1 VAVLVAVVSG
11 SAFAIWR
18 EVQAS
23 AVRGAALGGVSAY
36 LWGLGWTVCLGLS
49 ILAWPVPR
57 TEKPLL
63 ILLWSVKAAVGLG
76 FMLFYESHYGALDA
90 YGYYIRGTSPDFSWH
105 GLQLVGGVDNID
117 TLVWAMHWI
126 VPDSYHAMKMTFAFM
141 GLVAVY
147 LFYRAAV
154 LAWPGTRIA
163 TLLLLALFP
172 SILFWSTILGK
183 DPVILLGLAL
193 LSLGAAQLLR
203 GRRRWFVLFALGLLI
218 VLLVRPWIGPMV
230 VVPTILL
237 AASRRWGGP
246 TSGGRARWVVGCM
259 GLLAFAGFVV
269 SWLAESTPLIG
280 DLLSRVNVV
289 SRSWAKGGTGQT
301 PPEFNS
307 VWAVLAFLPL
317 GIFTALFRP
326 LLGEVPSAFGVLAG
340 LESLALL
347 GWVAF
352 AALRTSRHRLA
363 EPPVLWGILFIA
375 LWASVYAFLSYQNL
389 GSGFRFR
396 MQILPVG
403 LLVLANLGGPD
414 HGPSQ
419 ADQSPEGES
428 TRI

>member
-1 VAVLVAVVSG
+1 
-11 SAFAIWR
+11 
-18 EVQAS
+18 
-23 AVRGAALGGVSAY
+23 
-36 LWGLGWTVCLGLS
+36 
-49 ILAWPVPR
+49 
-57 TEKPLL
+57 
-63 ILLWSVKAAVGLG
+63 
-76 FMLFYESHYGALDA
+76 
-90 YGYYIRGTSPDFSWH
+90 
-105 GLQLVGGVDNID
+105 
-117 TLVWAMHWI
+117 
-126 VPDSYHAMKMTFAFM
+126 
-141 GLVAVY
+141 
-147 LFYRAAV
+147 
-154 LAWPGTRIA
+154 
-163 TLLLLALFP
+163 
-172 SILFWSTILGK
+172 
-183 DPVILLGLAL
+183 
-193 LSLGAAQLLR
+193 
-203 GRRRWFVLFALGLLI
+203 
-218 VLLVRPWIGPMV
+218 
-230 VVPTILL
+230 
-237 AASRRWGGP
+237 
-246 TSGGRARWVVGCM
+246 M